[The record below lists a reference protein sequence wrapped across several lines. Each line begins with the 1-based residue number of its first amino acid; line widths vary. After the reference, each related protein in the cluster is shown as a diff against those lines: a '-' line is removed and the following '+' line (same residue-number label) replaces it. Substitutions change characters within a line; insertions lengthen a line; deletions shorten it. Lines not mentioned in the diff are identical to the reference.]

1 MSHSHIRAVVPKK
14 SDVTPLWLKLFVGLC
29 VALLAAIPI
38 LFVAHPYPDRG
49 PMGGYRTAEGKILET
64 RIVIDHAEDFKSGG
78 RIFYRAE
85 ARVLFEQNG
94 KPQDR
99 WLVVLRPT
107 VDRGLLAV
115 RLSANPQTCQVYWAP
130 DFPENPRCRLE

>member
-1 MSHSHIRAVVPKK
+1 MSHSHIRAVVPKT
-14 SDVTPLWLKLFVGLC
+14 SEVIPLWLRLFAGAC
-29 VALLAAIPI
+29 VVLVIAFTI
-38 LFVAHPYPDRG
+38 LFVTHPNPELG
-49 PMGGYRTAEGKILET
+49 PVGGYRTAEGKILQT
-64 RIVIDHAEDFKSGG
+64 RIVIDHADNSTYAG

-99 WLVVLRPT
+99 WLVALGPT

-115 RLSANPQTCQVYWAP
+115 RLAAHPQTCHVYWAP